1 MPQHPFAGFYQA
13 LLTPLP
19 GSGERHYFK
28 SLSGSLKAV
37 LLSLLYPKWK
47 KHQLC
52 VLADKESAAY
62 FYNDLENLLGQQK
75 LEPAEKSVLFFPT
88 SYRKPYDIEEADNAN
103 VLSRSE
109 VLSRLGGVHKPLIIV
124 TYPEALC
131 ERIISMQELKKV
143 TLQLRTGENLSL
155 DFITDVFHEYGFER
169 VDFVVEAGQYAIRG
183 GLVDVFSYA
192 DDYPYRMEFDGDV
205 LSSIRSFDPSDQL
218 SVKSHQAVS
227 VLPNI
232 HGSHISEKRQH
243 FLSLFG
249 REVPVWIEDT
259 AFLLEKTEKTFA
271 KAEAIWRL
279 KESPVSHLPA
289 DALYAG
295 REETLRLLQE
305 HPVIEFGLHRFFKEA
320 AILEFNASPQPLFHK
335 NFELLLQNLDELRL
349 KGYRSFI
356 MSDNPKQIERLQLI
370 LEELLPSERQGEVF
384 YEALSLTLHEGFI
397 DHDRKIACFT
407 DHQLFDRYHRFRIRE
422 SFTAK
427 EAMTINEMYG
437 LKPGDYV
444 THIDHGVGRFDGLE
458 IIENNGRK
466 QEAIRLFYKN
476 NDILY
481 VSIHSLHR
489 ISRFTGQEGSI
500 PQLDKLGSGAW
511 QRLKDKT
518 KRKVKDIARDL
529 IKLYAQ
535 RRKSKGFAF
544 SADSYLQRELEASFI
559 YEDTPDQLK
568 ATADIKQDLEADF
581 PMDRLVC
588 GDVGF
593 GKTEV
598 AIRAAFKV
606 VADSRQV
613 AVLVPTTILALQH
626 FHTFSERLG
635 KFPCRVDYINRFRS
649 TAEQKQVLKDLE
661 AGKTD
666 ILIGTHRLLS
676 EDVKFKNLGLL
687 VLDEEQ
693 KFGVAAKEKLKKIR
707 VNVDTLTLTATPI
720 PRTLQFSLMGARD
733 LSIISTPP
741 PNRQPVQTELTA
753 FNEEIIRNAIH
764 HEISRGGQVFFVH
777 NRIQNI
783 TEVAGLIRKTCPDAR
798 VAVAHGQMEGH
809 ELEKIMMAFI
819 EGLYDVLVATTII
832 ESGLDIPNANT
843 IFINE
848 AHHHGLSDLHQLRG
862 RVGRSNRKAF
872 CYLLAPPLSVLTE
885 DARKRLQAVEEFS
898 DLGSGFNIAM
908 RDLDIRGAGNIL
920 GAEQSGFIAEI
931 GFEMYQKILDEAIF
945 ELKQS
950 DFPELAAEEKD
961 ASWVKECS
969 LETDLELL
977 IPPDY
982 VNNTTERLHLYK
994 ELDNTPDETKL
1005 MQFQEKLIDRF
1016 GPVPPQTAGL
1026 FNALRMR
1033 WLAREAGFEKI
1044 VLRNQVMTG
1053 YFIPNPES
1061 PYYQSQPFSRILAYV
1076 QANPRKCSMKE
1087 GNERLSLTFKNI
1099 RNVQEGLEV
1108 LRGVMAVGITESGS

>member
-1 MPQHPFAGFYQA
+1 VPQHPFAGFYQA
-13 LLTPLP
+13 LLPALP
-19 GSGERHYFK
+19 GSGERHSFRG
-28 SLSGSLKAV
+28 LNGSLKSII
-37 LLSLLYPKWK
+37 LSLLFPEWK
-47 KHQLC
+47 NHQLC
-52 VLADKESAAY
+52 ILADKESAAY
-62 FYNDLENLLGQQK
+62 FYNDLENLLDQQK
-75 LEPAEKSVLFFPT
+75 AEPASKRVLFYPT

-103 VLSRSE
+103 MLSRSE
-109 VLSRLGGVHKPLIIV
+109 VLSRLGSGHKPLIIV
-124 TYPEALC
+124 TYPEALS
-131 ERIISMQELKKV
+131 ERIISVQELKKV
-143 TLQLRTGENLSL
+143 TLQIKMGENLSL

-169 VDFVVEAGQYAIRG
+169 CDFVVEAGQYAIRG

-192 DDYPYRMEFDGDV
+192 DDYPYRLEFDGD
-205 LSSIRSFDPSDQL
+205 LISSIRSFDPTTQL
-218 SVKSHQAVS
+218 SVKTHQAVS
-227 VLPNI
+227 VLPNV
-232 HGSHISEKRQH
+232 HGAQITEKRQH

-259 AFLLEKTEKTFA
+259 GFLLEKTEQTFE
-271 KAEAIWRL
+271 KAEALYKL
-279 KESPVSHLPA
+279 KEGPVAHLSPGE
-289 DALYAG
+289 LYAG

-305 HPVIEFGLHRFFKEA
+305 HPVIEFGLHPFFKDA
-320 AILEFNASPQPLFHK
+320 AVHQFHASPQPLFHK
-335 NFELLLQNLDELRL
+335 NFELLLQSLDELRL
-349 KGYRSFI
+349 NGYRTFLL
-356 MSDNPKQIERLQLI
+356 SDNPKQTERLQSV
-370 LEELLPSERQGEVF
+370 LEDLLPAERKGEVF
-384 YEALSLTLHEGFI
+384 FEALALTLHEGFT
-397 DHDRKIACFT
+397 DHERKIACFT

-422 SFTAK
+422 SFSAK

-500 PQLDKLGSGAW
+500 PPLDRLGSGAW
-511 QRLKDKT
+511 QRLKEKT

-529 IKLYAQ
+529 IRLYAQ

-544 SADSYLQRELEASFI
+544 SADTYLQRELEASFI
-559 YEDTPDQLK
+559 YEDTPDQIK

-581 PMDRLVC
+581 PMDRLIC

-626 FHTFSERLG
+626 FHTFSERLE

-649 TAEQKQVLKDLE
+649 SAEQKQVLKDLE
-661 AGKTD
+661 SGKTD

-676 EDVKFKNLGLL
+676 EDVKFKDLGLL

-741 PNRQPVQTELTA
+741 PNRQPVQTELRA

-764 HEISRGGQVFFVH
+764 DEISRGGQVFFVH

-783 TEVAGLIRKTCPDAR
+783 TEVAGMIRKYCPDAR
-798 VAVAHGQMEGH
+798 VAIAHGQMEGH

-819 EGLYDVLVATTII
+819 EGMYDVLVATTII

-848 AHHHGLSDLHQLRG
+848 AHHYGLSDLHQLRG

-872 CYLLAPPLSVLTE
+872 CYLLAPPLTVLTE
-885 DARKRLQAVEEFS
+885 EARKRLQAVEEFS

-961 ASWVKECS
+961 AAWVKECS

-982 VNNTTERLHLYK
+982 VNNTTERLNLYK
-994 ELDNTPDETKL
+994 ELDSIPDETQL

-1016 GPVPPQTAGL
+1016 GPVPPPTSGL

-1053 YFIPNPES
+1053 YFVPNQES
-1061 PYYQSQPFSRILAYV
+1061 PYYQSDTFSGMLSYV

-1087 GNERLSLTFKNI
+1087 GNEKLSLTFKNI
-1099 RNVQEGLEV
+1099 RNVQEGLAVMREV
-1108 LRGVMAVGITESGS
+1108 LGV